1 MTGLFW
7 IGGLFFIAKH
17 EHAGP
22 FVSGS
27 FDERMS
33 TSLFQRSLMRSMRYK
48 GSQFSRPIQ
57 RGDTHVPENSLKSVC
72 IFKKKSGIITV
83 KIMAKNAEV
92 DCNEMITAMEY
103 HKVTF

>member
-33 TSLFQRSLMRSMRYK
+33 
-48 GSQFSRPIQ
+48 
-57 RGDTHVPENSLKSVC
+57 VPVLAV
-72 IFKKKSGIITV
+72 V
-83 KIMAKNAEV
+83 DAEH
-92 DCNEMITAMEY
+92 AL
-103 HKVTF
+103 